1 MEFGDQATASLGC
14 ERRDGCPDFR
24 LVVHRGCRKLDEES
38 FGGCSEVTQE
48 CRVSDRLATKPCPT
62 GPLTTLNTIGIV
74 LVACF
79 SAAGPVP
86 NAPAP
91 SRRLGSGPS
100 QKCRKLAPR
109 GNKNAEQY
117 RTKEQQH
124 LRWPIIAVYFDVI
137 EAYHPCTRSSRQ
149 GAVPWF

>member
-91 SRRLGSGPS
+91 FAARLRTP
-100 QKCRKLAPR
+100 QQTVRLLAR
-109 GNKNAEQY
+109 ADE
-117 RTKEQQH
+117 
-124 LRWPIIAVYFDVI
+124 VI
-137 EAYHPCTRSSRQ
+137 E
-149 GAVPWF
+149 